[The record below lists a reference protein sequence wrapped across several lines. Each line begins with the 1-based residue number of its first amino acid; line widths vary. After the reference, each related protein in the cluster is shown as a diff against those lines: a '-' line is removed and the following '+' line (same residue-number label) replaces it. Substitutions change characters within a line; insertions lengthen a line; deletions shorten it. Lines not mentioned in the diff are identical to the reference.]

1 MINDCAED
9 LARKDS
15 NLISLS
21 VRCARFTKETVPG
34 ELAAI
39 HWLLEYSIKLPTIL
53 KTIDIWNPPLEIIL
67 WSD

>member
-39 HWLLEYSIKLPTIL
+39 H
-53 KTIDIWNPPLEIIL
+53 
-67 WSD
+67 